1 MTRFAMH
8 NSSPASAHIFLVD
21 DDRLVLATMS
31 RGLQHS
37 GYRVSMADS
46 AEEAEDLLAAGV
58 RPDLVILDVRM
69 PGNSGLHLA
78 QRLRSLDH
86 IPFMM
91 LSAFNDADTVNQANA
106 CGALSYLVKPID
118 VAQLG
123 PAVAAALARASE
135 LQRLHGE
142 RDQLQTA
149 LNSERDISV
158 AVGITMVQRQLTREA
173 AFNVLRDAAR
183 ARRCKMVLV
192 AAEVIHDCE
201 RPR

>member
-1 MTRFAMH
+1 MSD
-8 NSSPASAHIFLVD
+8 NSPVSAHILLVD

-31 RGLQHS
+31 RGLQRG
-37 GYRVSMADS
+37 GYQVSTADS
-46 AEEAEDLLAAGV
+46 AEEAEHLLAAGI
-58 RPDLVILDVRM
+58 RPDLVVLDVRM
-69 PGNSGLHLA
+69 PGNSGLQLA

-91 LSAFNDADTVNQANA
+91 LSAFNDADTVRQANA

-123 PAVAAALARASE
+123 PTVAAALARASE
-135 LQRLHGE
+135 LQGLQGE
-142 RDQLQTA
+142 RGQLQSA

-158 AVGITMVQRQLTREA
+158 AIGITMAQKQMTRDV
-173 AFNVLRDAAR
+173 AFNMLRDAAR
-183 ARRCKMVLV
+183 AQRCKLARV
-192 AAEVIHDCE
+192 AADVIHACE

>member
-1 MTRFAMH
+1 MTRSSIH
-8 NSSPASAHIFLVD
+8 NSSPASTHIFLVD

-31 RGLQHS
+31 LGLQRS
-37 GYRVSMADS
+37 GYQVSMADS

-69 PGNSGLHLA
+69 PGNSGLQLA
-78 QRLRSLDH
+78 QRLRVLDH

-123 PAVAAALARASE
+123 PAVAAALARARE
-135 LQRLHGE
+135 LQGLHGE
-142 RDQLQTA
+142 REQLQSA

-158 AVGITMVQRQLTREA
+158 AVGITMVQRQLTSLT
-173 AFNVLRDAAR
+173 VS
-183 ARRCKMVLV
+183 
-192 AAEVIHDCE
+192 
-201 RPR
+201 

>member
-1 MTRFAMH
+1 MTH
-8 NSSPASAHIFLVD
+8 SSPASAHILLVD

-31 RGLQHS
+31 QGLQRS
-37 GYRVSMADS
+37 GYQVSTADS

-69 PGNSGLHLA
+69 PGSSGLELA
-78 QRLRSLDH
+78 QRLRSLEH

-91 LSAFNDADTVNQANA
+91 LSAFNDANTVQQASA
-106 CGALSYLVKPID
+106 CGALSYLTKPID

-135 LQRLHGE
+135 LRGLHGARE
-142 RDQLQTA
+142 QLQSA
-149 LNSERDISV
+149 LNSERDVSV
-158 AVGITMVQRQLTREA
+158 AVGITMAQRRLTREA
-173 AFNVLRDAAR
+173 AFNVLRDTAR
-183 ARRCKMVLV
+183 ARRCKVALV
-192 AAEVIHDCE
+192 AAAVIHDCE